1 MWNKMFGMKKECV
14 EVGLGESKYVTPV
27 VSELGSIES
36 VVLVTGAGTNVDGE
50 VFNS

>member
-1 MWNKMFGMKKECV
+1 MCGMKKECV
-14 EVGLGESKYVTPV
+14 EVGLGESKYVSPV